1 MHPSLPLDPQDL
13 LEQYGGS
20 TPEPRLQDARVGPFM
35 SAGAI
40 AIAGIAVSVASGSLT
55 GGALSLA
62 GIPLLAGAAELLA
75 RVVHRHA
82 HRAWQARQGT
92 VDWRRVHERV
102 VGELRASIERS
113 RHALFGPR
121 SELLTRRTQ
130 LEAGLRDARQS
141 TAFWD
146 EAAARDSATEMDRER
161 LRQAIDLEQ
170 KLNAAVERLEERQH
184 RLSEFLEQCVAKA
197 SELDFARR
205 KLEESRRLASI
216 ADAASELIEGTE
228 DEIDTFGQEFLADA
242 AAAFG
247 ALGGLER
254 LHLAESASDV
264 PIDSIEAV
272 ADRIVESEAE
282 EVRALGALVESLGQ
296 TDHGDDQ
303 SDP

>member
-55 GGALSLA
+55 GGALSLV

-82 HRAWQARQGT
+82 HRAWQARRGT

-102 VGELRASIERS
+102 VGEFRASIERS

-121 SELLTRRTQ
+121 SELLTRRAQ

-161 LRQAIDLEQ
+161 LRQAVDLEQ

-216 ADAASELIEGTE
+216 ADTASELIEGTE
-228 DEIDTFGQEFLADA
+228 DEIDTFGQDFLADA

-254 LHLAESASDV
+254 LHLAESASDM

-296 TDHGDDQ
+296 TGHGDDR